1 MYTKVIILSSN
12 AKKCPAGSR
21 TFHFQFSLSKTILE
35 LSPNHLVDDAGVFFA
50 VGAEQNVLALF
61 EAEASVNVARFDLRK
76 VLVQNFGHGLYKYKK
91 I

>member
-35 LSPNHLVDDAGVFFA
+35 LPPDHLIDDAGV
-50 VGAEQNVLALF
+50 ALDDLYDLGRDVF
-61 EAEASVNVARFDLRK
+61 SKAS
-76 VLVQNFGHGLYKYKK
+76 LVKRYAQ